1 MVYFASEVI
10 LEHKQI
16 PVSQVT
22 GIDPVDG
29 IVEAIVS
36 VTNIVDNVNDII
48 LPNAYKSTLRKRNP
62 KVVWS
67 HDTNV
72 PVGKT
77 LKVEELLPGDSR
89 LPADLLAKNAGAL
102 LVKMQFNLN
111 TSRGRDAY
119 GDVQFFGNEQEW
131 SIGYSVP
138 EGKSMVDESTGIRKI
153 SQLELYE
160 YSPVIFGAAPST
172 RTLSKD
178 DLIEV
183 EDKEVRDD
191 SQEKAGPKD
200 VKIGDFVSWNSS
212 GGTARGKIEYIMR
225 DGSLGVPESNFS
237 ITATP
242 EDPAALIRIYKKG
255 KDGWEETETLVG
267 HKVSTLRKIEDL
279 KTFSEM
285 EETKAVPE
293 RYSDLNFSIPSGVK
307 AQAKTGLEWTKEYSR
322 GGTAVGKNT
331 ANYLIS
337 NETADWKKVF
347 HISAYFARHE
357 NEMSLPKNSNPSA
370 DGYPGNGIIA
380 WKLWGGD
387 AGKTWSQKLVKAMQS
402 RDEENDVSVVRGP
415 GGRVA
420 RVEGKSNQIIEEIV
434 DKHNEA
440 HSGNQ
445 SKTVPYHYA
454 YEIFEE
460 TLSEVKSENAEQW
473 GYAKVKDFLKK
484 VAHGVIPMPS
494 EPVEQE
500 DVQQEMLEGLSEMQE
515 MGLNSRQ
522 YAMYDFY
529 EKMVE
534 EFGKFDQTALANGAH
549 YASENP
555 FVASG
560 MKCSNCVFYE
570 GGQGCEIVSGIIE
583 PEAICKLWV
592 IKEELITEGKS
603 ELVEE
608 EKSLELDMELKGPTP
623 SHSTAVN
630 DTDTWVDTTQYKRM
644 RSPADPSYYKK
655 IFGYRY
661 PEKDGTMKTHYT
673 FVHHFVS
680 ADGTPGAAAWGAI
693 TNSMSV
699 LNGARTGT
707 RLRGAERKAVYN
719 HFKRHYMDHG
729 RDAPELKSDFEIDEI
744 MIKKGIIDAPL
755 TKEEDYTHATEGTS
769 PNE

>member
-1 MVYFASEVI
+1 MIKCDIFAPEVI

-36 VTNIVDNVNDII
+36 VTNVVDNVNDII
-48 LPNAYKSTLRKRNP
+48 LPNAYKATLRKRNP

-119 GDVQFFGNEQEW
+119 GDVQFFGSEQEW

-138 EGKSMVDESTGIRKI
+138 EGKSFTDEKTGIRKI

-160 YSPVIFGAAPST
+160 YSPVIFGAAPNT

-178 DLIEV
+178 DLMEIEEKEL
-183 EDKEVRDD
+183 EDEY
-191 SQEKAGPKD
+191 EFKA
-200 VKIGDFVSWNSS
+200 
-212 GGTARGKIEYIMR
+212 T
-225 DGSLGVPESNFS
+225 
-237 ITATP
+237 
-242 EDPAALIRIYKKG
+242 
-255 KDGWEETETLVG
+255 
-267 HKVSTLRKIEDL
+267 
-279 KTFSEM
+279 
-285 EETKAVPE
+285 PE
-293 RYSDLNFSIPSGVK
+293 RYSDLDFSIPQGVK
-307 AQAKTGLEWTKEYSR
+307 EQATTGLKWSKEYSR
-322 GGTAVGKNT
+322 GGTEVGKNT

-337 NETADWKKVF
+337 HENADWQKVF
-347 HISAYFARHE
+347 HISSYFARHE
-357 NEMSLPKNSNPSA
+357 NEMDLPKNSDPSA

-380 WKLWGGD
+380 WKLWGGN
-387 AGKTWSQKLVKAMQS
+387 AGRTWSQKLVKAMQS
-402 RDEENDVSVVRGP
+402 RDEENNVSVVRGP

-420 RVEGKSNQIIEEIV
+420 RVEEKAEVSSAVEKRLRTLVEEHNEKYGDDPAKKVTYASLVSVFNRGVGAYNTNPSSVRPTVSSPEQWAYGRVSGFLYALRNGKFRNV
-434 DKHNEA
+434 PYDTDLLPEA
-440 HSGNQ
+440 HSLSTRGEKAGHMQGGTEPSDGGNTQ
-445 SKTVPYHYA
+445 SP
-454 YEIFEE
+454 E
-460 TLSEVKSENAEQW
+460 SEA
-473 GYAKVKDFLKK
+473 
-484 VAHGVIPMPS
+484 
-494 EPVEQE
+494 
-500 DVQQEMLEGLSEMQE
+500 EMLEGLAEMQE
-515 MGLNSRQ
+515 MGVNSRQ

-529 EKMVE
+529 EKIVE
-534 EFGKFDQTALANGAH
+534 EFGKFDQTALADGAH

-555 FVASG
+555 FVESG

-570 GGQGCEIVSGIIE
+570 GGQGCEIVSGKID
-583 PEAICKLWV
+583 PNAICKLW
-592 IKEELITEGKS
+592 IINAALIDEGNP
-603 ELVEE
+603 EMVEG
-608 EKSLELDMELKGPTP
+608 EKSIEVDIESKGASP

-644 RSPADPSYYKK
+644 KSPADPNYYKK

-693 TNSMSV
+693 SNSMSV

-729 RDAPELKSDFEIDEI
+729 KPVPELKSDFEMDEI

-755 TKEEDYTHATEGTS
+755 TKEEDYNG
-769 PNE
+769 